1 MWIEKLARLG
11 YGTKGI
17 VYGIIGVLAVLAAFS
32 TGGKTTDTK
41 GALHT
46 IAAQPFGSFLIALV
60 AIGMAG
66 YALWRLVQAVVDLDN
81 KGDDAEGIGSRLGY
95 ATSGIIYGSLA
106 LTAAKLAFSFGGGSG
121 GKSKED
127 WTAQLLQQPFGPWLV
142 GTVGSIIIGVGFYRL
157 YQAYKI
163 KFRKKL
169 DLSQV
174 SQEQENWL
182 VTISRV
188 GIAARGI
195 IFVMTGF
202 FIIQA
207 ARQFDPNEVRGL
219 DGILQTL
226 AQQPY
231 GKLLLGLVAVG
242 LVAYGAYMWVQALY
256 RQINVS

>member
-17 VYGIIGVLAVLAAFS
+17 VYGLIGVLAVLAALGS
-32 TGGKTTDTK
+32 GGKTTDTK
-41 GALHT
+41 GTLHT

-60 AIGMAG
+60 AVGMTG
-66 YALWRLVQAVVDLDN
+66 YALWRLVQAVADPDK
-81 KGDDAEGIGSRLGY
+81 KGSDAEGIGSRIGY
-95 ATSGIIYGSLA
+95 AISGLMYGSLA
-106 LTAAKLAFSFGGGSG
+106 LTAAKLALGSGGGSG
-121 GKSKED
+121 GKSKQD

-142 GTVGSIIIGVGFYRL
+142 GTVGAIIIGIGFYRL

-163 KFRKKL
+163 KFRKEL
-169 DLSQV
+169 DLSQI

-188 GIAARGI
+188 GISARGI

-202 FIIQA
+202 FLIQA
-207 ARQFDPNEVRGL
+207 AKQFDPNQVRGL
-219 DGILQTL
+219 DGVLQTL

-242 LVAYGAYMWVQALY
+242 LIAYGAYMWVQALY